1 VTVVAFPRQRT
12 PKTTEPSYATRLAIR
27 IYLIGLAQIA
37 TLVVGSVALAFVIFP
52 KVVPQPL
59 GMARY
64 VADDVARAAGD
75 PVALAHEISRYDGV
89 AANVDIVDGRG
100 VLRLSTLPPGSAR
113 CWNGPMPADG
123 ATTEAPPSRSPCY
136 ARRLTLP
143 DGQQGYIAVRMPPW
157 VLVGRFVPA
166 VLIMAALIVAV
177 ASLLLG
183 RSLSVP
189 LRRMSAAAQAFGNGN
204 LRARVGLKRR
214 DELGR
219 VAREFDE
226 MAERVSDLLRTE
238 RELLASVSH
247 ELRTPLARI
256 RVALDLAAEGDADVA
271 RESLKDIAGDLEE
284 LERLIGDVLTAAR
297 LDLGEFRKAIPPLRR
312 EQVDVHDLVARAE
325 SRFRAEHPR
334 RGLVADVSTDCTWVH
349 GDPVLLRRALDNLL
363 ENANKYT
370 DGVDDPIEIRADVPD
385 GLRIRVIDHGV
396 GIAPEDI
403 KRLFRPFFR
412 ADRSRARATGGLGLG
427 LVLVRRIIEA
437 HRGTVTLESHLGK
450 GTVVTVLLPM
460 ASRESEY
467 GVATASESMAQNS

>member
-1 VTVVAFPRQRT
+1 VIAFPRQRK
-12 PKTTEPSYATRLAIR
+12 PKTTDPSFATRLAIR

-37 TLVVGSVALAFVIFP
+37 AMVVGSIALAYVIFP
-52 KVVPQPL
+52 KEVPQPL

-64 VADDVARAAGD
+64 VADDVARVVGD
-75 PVALAHEISRYDGV
+75 PAALALELSRGRGV
-89 AANVDIVDGRG
+89 VANVDIVDELG
-100 VLRLSTLPPGSAR
+100 VRRVSTLPFGSPR

-123 ATTEAPPSRSPCY
+123 DTTEAPPDGSPCY
-136 ARRLTLP
+136 ARRLMLP
-143 DGQQGYIAVRMPPW
+143 DGQRGYIAVRMPPW

-166 VLIMAALIVAV
+166 VLVMAALVVAV

-183 RSLSVP
+183 RSLSLP
-189 LRRMSAAAQAFGNGN
+189 LRRMSSAAQAFGNGN

-312 EQVDVHDLVARAE
+312 EEVDVHDLVSRAE
-325 SRFRAEHPR
+325 SRFRAEHPGR
-334 RGLVADVSTDCTWVH
+334 ALVADVSSDCTWVH

-370 DGVDDPIEIRADVPD
+370 DGCESPIEIRADVPD
-385 GLRIRVIDHGV
+385 GLRIRVIDHGA

-412 ADRSRARATGGLGLG
+412 ADRSRTRATGGLGLG

-437 HRGTVTLESHLGK
+437 HRGTVGLESQLGE

-467 GVATASESMAQNS
+467 AVSVASESAAQNS

>member
-1 VTVVAFPRQRT
+1 VIAFPRQRN
-12 PKTTEPSYATRLAIR
+12 PKTKDPSFATRLAIR

-37 TLVVGSVALAFVIFP
+37 ALAVGSIALAFVIFP

-75 PVALAHEISRYDGV
+75 PAGLAREFSRYNGV
-89 AANVDIVDGRG
+89 AAQVDIVDQAG
-100 VLRLSTLPPGSAR
+100 VLRVSTLPPGSPR
-113 CWNGPMPADG
+113 CWTGATMPGDG
-123 ATTEAPPSRSPCY
+123 DTTEAPPDGSPCY

-143 DGQQGYIAVRMPPW
+143 DGKQGYIAVRMPPW

-166 VLIMAALIVAV
+166 VLVLAALVVAV

-189 LRRMSAAAQAFGNGN
+189 LRRMSSAAQAFGNGN

-312 EQVDVHDLVARAE
+312 EEVDVHDLVARAE
-325 SRFRAEHPR
+325 SRFRAEHPGR
-334 RGLVADVSTDCTWVH
+334 ALVAEVSGDCTWVH

-370 DGVDDPIEIRADVPD
+370 DGCDNPIEIRADVPD
-385 GLRIRVIDHGV
+385 WLRIRVIDHGA

-412 ADRSRARATGGLGLG
+412 ADRSRTRATGGLGLG

-437 HRGTVTLESHLGK
+437 HRGTVRLESQLGK

-467 GVATASESMAQNS
+467 TVSAAPESMAQNS